1 MAIMGRKSKTMDSL
15 WRSDWVSAGCS
26 YFQLNEEALGH
37 LPKSDARKSLIASLI
52 HAQTTMPLDWI
63 SERLQMGVRA
73 GV

>member
-1 MAIMGRKSKTMDSL
+1 MAEKL
-15 WRSDWVSAGCS
+15 VSADCS
-26 YFQLNEEALGH
+26 YFQLKEEALGD